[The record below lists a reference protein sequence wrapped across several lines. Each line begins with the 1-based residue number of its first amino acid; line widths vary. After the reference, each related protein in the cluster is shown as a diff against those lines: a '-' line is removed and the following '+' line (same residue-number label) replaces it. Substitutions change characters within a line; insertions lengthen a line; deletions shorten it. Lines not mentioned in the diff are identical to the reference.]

1 MGRPNVIKNQR
12 GASKI
17 PSRVFCVPKPLVG
30 GFGCDKLVFYGIR
43 KALRSKPDRLRLL
56 FMKNLTLSLSVMSRK
71 TPIQVYYS
79 KMAIN
84 ISNDLDKRDRFYCD
98 KYTNM

>member
-1 MGRPNVIKNQR
+1 MGGLGCDELVLYGIRDR
-12 GASKI
+12 WL
-17 PSRVFCVPKPLVG
+17 PKPLVG

-43 KALRSKPDRLRLL
+43 KALRSKPDRQRLL

-84 ISNDLDKRDRFYCD
+84 ISNDLDKRDRFY
-98 KYTNM
+98 